1 MAAEPRKIIKLMDH
15 QHKSERSL
23 IESEM
28 VPDGQ
33 FIRRWTWWRNLVE
46 TFNEMNDVSFSP
58 EQIHHYVMT
67 LRKRPLNRLPRW
79 EALGDGCAKMPG
91 KVYLDLSADERA
103 HLVKVYTMLAKR
115 LGAGSDSILV
125 NVSNRKELANMFAA
139 EAGHGINDRS
149 LIAAV
154 IDLCRKEGVLPE
166 VWVRMSV
173 RPRRSV
179 DLTISIKRTALS
191 RRLGSKREGSARE
204 NVAI

>member
-1 MAAEPRKIIKLMDH
+1 MAAEPRKIIKLLDH
-15 QHKSERSL
+15 QHNSLRSL

-79 EALGDGCAKMPG
+79 EALGTDVRRCP
-91 KVYLDLSADERA
+91 ERSIWICRPTNVRA
-103 HLVKVYTMLAKR
+103 SCQSVHDARKAIGSRV
-115 LGAGSDSILV
+115 LGYSILV

-139 EAGHGINDRS
+139 WKLVTESMIGR
-149 LIAAV
+149 
-154 IDLCRKEGVLPE
+154 
-166 VWVRMSV
+166 
-173 RPRRSV
+173 
-179 DLTISIKRTALS
+179 
-191 RRLGSKREGSARE
+191 
-204 NVAI
+204 